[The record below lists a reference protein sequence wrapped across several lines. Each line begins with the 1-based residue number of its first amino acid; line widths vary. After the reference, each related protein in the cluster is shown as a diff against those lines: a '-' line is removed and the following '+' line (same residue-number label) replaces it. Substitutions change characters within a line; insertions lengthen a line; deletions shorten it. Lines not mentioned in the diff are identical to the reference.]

1 MLGQNAHN
9 ATKTRAKRRGEEGSA
24 TVETVLWL
32 PIFFGLFILM
42 ADVSLIFNGQAQI
55 LRVIQDAN
63 RSYSVGMLETDSAT
77 EDYIEDNLQRFS
89 DKVSA
94 KTRLSDGIITST
106 VTVPAM
112 DLTATKLLSAMTSVT
127 MSITSQHLKEMDL

>member
-42 ADVSLIFNGQAQI
+42 ADVSD
-55 LRVIQDAN
+55 RK
-63 RSYSVGMLETDSAT
+63 SV
-77 EDYIEDNLQRFS
+77 
-89 DKVSA
+89 V
-94 KTRLSDGIITST
+94 
-106 VTVPAM
+106 
-112 DLTATKLLSAMTSVT
+112 
-127 MSITSQHLKEMDL
+127 